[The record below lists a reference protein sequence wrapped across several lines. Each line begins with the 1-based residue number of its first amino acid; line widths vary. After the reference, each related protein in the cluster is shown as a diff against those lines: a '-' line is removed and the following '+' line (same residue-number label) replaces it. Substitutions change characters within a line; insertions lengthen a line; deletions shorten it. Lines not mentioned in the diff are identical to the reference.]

1 MSLRS
6 HSRRTNHDD
15 QLRSLEARLIDGYAR
30 IEQARAEGL
39 DIDQWE
45 TFWIQLLAQY
55 EAVYDERY
63 NQEAA

>member
-1 MSLRS
+1 MSLRPQ
-6 HSRRTNHDD
+6 SRGTGRDE
-15 QLRSLEARLIDGYAR
+15 QLRALEARLIDGYAR

-39 DIDQWE
+39 DIEQWE

-63 NQEAA
+63 ADEAA

>member
-1 MSLRS
+1 MSLRP
-6 HSRRTNHDD
+6 HSRRINRDD

-63 NQEAA
+63 NEEAA